1 VSVERV
7 VLTRHG
13 ESTFSVRETMNG
25 DPAVSGPL
33 TEAGEEQARK
43 LGKALAGERIDLCAT
58 SEFER
63 AQQTA
68 DLVLAGRNVPRLVVP
83 ELNDIRVGDFE
94 GKLLGDYR
102 AWAATASPLAD
113 APGGGESRA
122 AAAARYARAYRTLLA
137 RPEPTILVV
146 AHGLPIRYVLLAA
159 ADEDPT
165 TTIAPVKYAV
175 PHRLGAADLERAVA
189 RLERWARDPV
199 FASP

>member
-1 VSVERV
+1 VRRV
-7 VLTRHG
+7 ILTRHG

-25 DPAVSGPL
+25 DPTVAGPL
-33 TEAGEEQARK
+33 TEAGEDQARA
-43 LGKALAGERIDLCAT
+43 LGRALAEERIDLCAT

-63 AQQTA
+63 AQRTA
-68 DLVLAGRNVPRLVVP
+68 DIALEGRNVPRLVVP
-83 ELNDIRVGDFE
+83 DLNDIRVGDFE

-102 AWAATASPLAD
+102 AWAATESPLAE

-122 AAAARYARAYRTLLA
+122 AAAARYARAYRALLA

-165 TTIAPVKYAV
+165 TTVAPVTYAL
-175 PHRLGAADLERAVA
+175 PHRLEAADLERAVE

-199 FASP
+199 FATP